1 MKPTLKTA
9 LTCLLLIV
17 SGQLLAQN
25 ITYPKFGSGI
35 RFVAADSSGSI
46 QMNARIQNL
55 FIAEQA
61 LGEDFDPALNAL
73 TRRARL
79 KFGGFA
85 FDPRFT
91 YKIEIGLSNRDTRYR
106 DDGSLVGNTARL
118 VMDAVVKYEFLKG
131 HQIWFGQTKLPGN
144 RERVISSQ
152 KLQFVD
158 RSLLNSRFNID
169 RDFGVQF
176 RHKFKLG
183 DARLI
188 FAEAISLGEGRNY
201 INTDAGGLEYT
212 GRVEFLPMGSFTSKG
227 DYVSSDLS
235 REETPKL
242 SIGVTGDYNVGA
254 IRSGGQLGKILIDTT
269 GAYVESDLLSLMADM
284 MFKYKGWSVLI
295 ETAYRES
302 SLGDFRDANGN
313 AYRQGF
319 AYSGQA
325 GYLFENNLELAGRY
339 TRTMKLSGL
348 ASDVGN
354 VEQYTL
360 GLSRYFLGHNVKVQT
375 DLTYERGL
383 STTFADENLIFRFQT
398 ELSF

>member
-73 TRRARL
+73 TRRVRL

-131 HQIWFGQTKLPGN
+131 HQIWFGADQ
-144 RERVISSQ
+144 
-152 KLQFVD
+152 
-158 RSLLNSRFNID
+158 
-169 RDFGVQF
+169 
-176 RHKFKLG
+176 
-183 DARLI
+183 A
-188 FAEAISLGEGRNY
+188 
-201 INTDAGGLEYT
+201 
-212 GRVEFLPMGSFTSKG
+212 
-227 DYVSSDLS
+227 
-235 REETPKL
+235 
-242 SIGVTGDYNVGA
+242 
-254 IRSGGQLGKILIDTT
+254 SG
-269 GAYVESDLLSLMADM
+269 
-284 MFKYKGWSVLI
+284 
-295 ETAYRES
+295 
-302 SLGDFRDANGN
+302 
-313 AYRQGF
+313 
-319 AYSGQA
+319 
-325 GYLFENNLELAGRY
+325 
-339 TRTMKLSGL
+339 
-348 ASDVGN
+348 
-354 VEQYTL
+354 
-360 GLSRYFLGHNVKVQT
+360 
-375 DLTYERGL
+375 
-383 STTFADENLIFRFQT
+383 
-398 ELSF
+398 